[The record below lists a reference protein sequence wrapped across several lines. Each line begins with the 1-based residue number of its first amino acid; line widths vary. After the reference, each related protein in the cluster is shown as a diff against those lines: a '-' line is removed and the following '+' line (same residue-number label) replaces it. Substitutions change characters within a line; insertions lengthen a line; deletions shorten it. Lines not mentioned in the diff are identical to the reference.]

1 MTKNRFDLEQQVD
14 CALQPSHNALV
25 AVAQLMEPRQQ
36 QYAEDFGILERF
48 ALADLLLVI
57 HRDLDRQIHLLKKTL
72 RKST

>member
-1 MTKNRFDLEQQVD
+1 MNKRRRDLAHQID

-25 AVAQLMEPRQQ
+25 AIAQLTEPRQQ
-36 QYAEDFGILERF
+36 QYAEDFGIVERF

-72 RKST
+72 GSTV